1 MVGHGKVHDR
11 PADKLNGKT
20 GVYRRVRGRSRRD
33 ESAGI
38 IGSRTGV
45 SSGGRVR
52 LGARRLYTEERFL
65 TLGDVEGYSE
75 SVENER
81 KKDKGAHLPAGCH
94 DGTGY
99 TVVAEKRGG
108 E

>member
-1 MVGHGKVHDR
+1 MVGHRKVLDS
-11 PADKLNGKT
+11 PTDKLNGET
-20 GVYRRVRGRSRRD
+20 GVYRRVGGRSRRD

-45 SSGGRVR
+45 SSGRVC
-52 LGARRLYTEERFL
+52 LGAGRLYTEKRFL
-65 TLGDVEGYSE
+65 TLGDVKGYSE

-81 KKDKGAHLPAGCH
+81 KKDKGAHLPVGCH
-94 DGTGY
+94 DGKGY
-99 TVVAEKRGG
+99 TVVAEKREG